1 MPCKL
6 FKDILFLLLTLTGI
20 LPVFSVMPV
29 ELVFMPPPCR
39 LRALSR
45 RRRLLLSRC
54 SFCLFCTSIRAVM
67 KVFFTSFSNSSSS
80 RRANW
85 LISSSEYSQMAA
97 STRCSSS
104 TSAELG
110 IRLRPVEQVKVGRG
124 RDKYFVKKCHFFD
137 GASAKC

>member
-1 MPCKL
+1 M
-6 FKDILFLLLTLTGI
+6 
-20 LPVFSVMPV
+20 LPVFSMEPMEPV
-29 ELVFMPPPCR
+29 FIPPPCR

-67 KVFFTSFSNSSSS
+67 NVFFTSFSNSSSS

-85 LISSSEYSQMAA
+85 PISSSEYSRMAA

-110 IRLRPVEQVKVGRG
+110 IRLRPAEQMRVESGTDEFHFVDFSTLLLVTSNKKAVQSQMFNLNNFRG
-124 RDKYFVKKCHFFD
+124 MER
-137 GASAKC
+137 